1 MWRQPARP
9 PPPLPSP
16 FHLSTRFV
24 LSLLCTTRL
33 SLTHSTHTAHLT
45 SPRLTLTRLHHTMAP
60 DLVRDSTFGQLVN
73 WASGGRLFPY
83 ADQRPGYVVP
93 KRYLQPSA
101 SSTPASPIPRTTTDD
116 STYSSATLPPTPS
129 GAVTLVNEPGVCRAQ
144 KDDEGRADLDLE
156 KQAAPVEPSKEPEPA
171 APYPFLVDWE
181 ENDPDR
187 PLNWSLRKR
196 VFVALIISLYT
207 FGIYIGSAI
216 YTSSIPGLMQEFGI
230 NQVGATSGLTL
241 FVAAY
246 GFGPMFLSPLQ
257 ELPRFGRNP
266 VYILGLALFVIFQI
280 PEVLAKNIAT
290 VLVFRFLS
298 GFVGSP
304 ALATGGASMADIFPM
319 KDLAV
324 AIGAWANGAVC
335 GPIFG
340 PVVGG
345 FAAQNMNWR
354 WPFLELLWVSA
365 FAFLVMF
372 FLFPETL
379 ESTIL
384 VRRAERLRKLTGNML
399 LKAPAELLESE
410 KEHLGLVLKKRIT
423 IAFRLAAE
431 PALAVAHSYIALVYA
446 VFYLWFE
453 AFPLTFNE
461 IHHFSLGVGGLP
473 YLAFVV
479 AAVITYAFYV
489 VYQRKHMGPR
499 MQKNPNLAPE
509 SRLEL
514 GLFAAPFIPIS
525 LFVFGWTARESVHW
539 IWPIIGA
546 ALYLPGIYLAFQSI
560 MMYVS
565 MSYPAY
571 AASILAG
578 NTLFR
583 SVFASVFPLFGEKY
597 FKALGIGAGSSLL
610 AGVSILMI
618 PLLYAIMKYGDRLRA
633 RSSFAQG

>member
-1 MWRQPARP
+1 
-9 PPPLPSP
+9 
-16 FHLSTRFV
+16 
-24 LSLLCTTRL
+24 
-33 SLTHSTHTAHLT
+33 
-45 SPRLTLTRLHHTMAP
+45 MAP
-60 DLVRDSTFGQLVN
+60 GLVRDSTFAQLVN
-73 WASGGRLFPY
+73 CASNGRLFPD

-93 KRYLQPSA
+93 
-101 SSTPASPIPRTTTDD
+101 PAIPRTTTDD
-116 STYSSATLPPTPS
+116 STYSSATSPPAPS
-129 GAVTLVNEPGVCRAQ
+129 GAVTFVNEPGVCPAH
-144 KDDEGRADLDLE
+144 KEDEGRADLDLE
-156 KQAAPVEPSKEPEPA
+156 KQAAPVEPAKEPEPA
-171 APYPFLVDWE
+171 APYPFLVGWE

-187 PLNWSLRKR
+187 PFASLSHSSSR
-196 VFVALIISLYT
+196 STPY
-207 FGIYIGSAI
+207 GIYIGSAI
-216 YTSSIPGLMQEFGI
+216 YTSSIPGLLQEFGI

-246 GFGPMFLSPLQ
+246 GFGPTFLSPLQ

-266 VYILGLALFVIFQI
+266 VYIIGLALFVIFQI

-304 ALATGGASMADIFPM
+304 ALATGGASMADIFRM

-365 FAFLVMF
+365 FAFFVMF

-384 VRRAERLRKLTGNML
+384 
-399 LKAPAELLESE
+399 APAELLESE

-431 PALAVAHSYIALVYA
+431 PALAVAHSYIALVHA

-479 AAVITYAFYV
+479 AAGITYAFYV

-499 MQKNPNLAPE
+499 MQKNPNFAPE

-514 GLFAAPFIPIS
+514 GLFAATFIPIS
-525 LFVFGWTARESVHW
+525 LL

-546 ALYLPGIYLAFQSI
+546 ALYLPGIYLAFQEHHDVVRPFPSLLPLPA
-560 MMYVS
+560 S
-565 MSYPAY
+565 NPPLPSPPLALGRYPAY

-583 SVFASVFPLFGEKY
+583 SVFASVFPLFGKKY

-618 PLLYAIMKYGDRLRA
+618 PSLYVKEDVLKAFR
-633 RSSFAQG
+633 